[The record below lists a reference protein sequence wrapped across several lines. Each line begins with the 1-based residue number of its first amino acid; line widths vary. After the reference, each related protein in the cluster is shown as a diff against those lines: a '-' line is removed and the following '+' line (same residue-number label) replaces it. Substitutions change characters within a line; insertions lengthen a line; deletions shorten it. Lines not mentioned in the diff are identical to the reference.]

1 MRKVLRLAWFERTHT
16 FRTSRALVV
25 MLAIVVAVCY
35 CLQGFVVSAVRSHA
49 SNVEKHSNVSVI
61 ELSTIRPDARVLDG
75 ESLSEV
81 SGLGHVVSVVPW
93 MQHDLDLADEGD
105 WPSPTVSP
113 GSLWAT
119 TYFEPRLPKMIK
131 GDRPVSLQDDEILLP
146 DSVPGG
152 SLRHLYGKTVMF
164 GYTHINGK
172 YQGSYRTIPL
182 KVVGIYDNSVPDKDG
197 ENPSYVSE
205 NTMNA
210 LFDGNVPESYTFAYV
225 QVDSG
230 DNVPLVQ
237 KELAAMGF
245 GVAGA
250 AGQQDVTG
258 ILAALMSI
266 GRFMFPIVLV
276 CSLVF
281 GLFLSVIW
289 MKQRKRSL
297 ALLRCLGYTSGQLSA
312 LALVQ
317 VVQLVVAAGIAGI
330 ILGAGFSLLLA
341 HSVDSGDLLNLTNLD
356 SVVFDPVLALEMLAI
371 TVAGAVI
378 GALPL
383 SVRIAHT
390 QPDELMRG

>member
-1 MRKVLRLAWFERTHT
+1 MSRT
-16 FRTSRALVV
+16 
-25 MLAIVVAVCY
+25 
-35 CLQGFVVSAVRSHA
+35 
-49 SNVEKHSNVSVI
+49 
-61 ELSTIRPDARVLDG
+61 
-75 ESLSEV
+75 
-81 SGLGHVVSVVPW
+81 
-93 MQHDLDLADEGD
+93 
-105 WPSPTVSP
+105 
-113 GSLWAT
+113 
-119 TYFEPRLPKMIK
+119 
-131 GDRPVSLQDDEILLP
+131 
-146 DSVPGG
+146 
-152 SLRHLYGKTVMF
+152 
-164 GYTHINGK
+164 
-172 YQGSYRTIPL
+172 
-182 KVVGIYDNSVPDKDG
+182 
-197 ENPSYVSE
+197 
-205 NTMNA
+205 
-210 LFDGNVPESYTFAYV
+210 SYTFAYV

-237 KELAAMGF
+237 KKLAAMGF

-266 GRFMFPIVLV
+266 GRFMFPIVLA

-297 ALLRCLGYTSGQLSA
+297 ALLRCLGYTAGQLSA

-390 QPDELMRG
+390 QPDALMRG

>member
-1 MRKVLRLAWFERTHT
+1 
-16 FRTSRALVV
+16 
-25 MLAIVVAVCY
+25 
-35 CLQGFVVSAVRSHA
+35 
-49 SNVEKHSNVSVI
+49 
-61 ELSTIRPDARVLDG
+61 
-75 ESLSEV
+75 
-81 SGLGHVVSVVPW
+81 
-93 MQHDLDLADEGD
+93 
-105 WPSPTVSP
+105 
-113 GSLWAT
+113 
-119 TYFEPRLPKMIK
+119 
-131 GDRPVSLQDDEILLP
+131 
-146 DSVPGG
+146 
-152 SLRHLYGKTVMF
+152 MF

-205 NTMNA
+205 NTMDA
-210 LFDGNVPESYTFAYV
+210 LFDGNVQESYTFAYV

-237 KELAAMGF
+237 KKLAAMGF

-297 ALLRCLGYTSGQLSA
+297 ALLRCLGYTAGQLSA

-341 HSVDSGDLLNLTNLD
+341 HSVDSGDLLNLSNLD

-390 QPDELMRG
+390 QPDALMRG